1 MGPNERNSGNCKC
14 ELTMFHGFDTAPIL
28 ASSPAFIV
36 RPIFSFIQ
44 MFPEHL
50 DERKDR
56 PHDKSR
62 RAREDRRSIESMKHC
77 QFAFAVSGVAF
88 VRARRRSRANEIR
101 SAGVAAKF

>member
-1 MGPNERNSGNCKC
+1 MIPDHDKSRCPCSYRE
-14 ELTMFHGFDTAPIL
+14 FPPL
-28 ASSPAFIV
+28 ASHTPGI
-36 RPIFSFIQ
+36 PKLQGQ

-88 VRARRRSRANEIR
+88 VRARRQSRANEIH